1 MSNVTIVALV
11 AAVTVGSRVI
21 AIALLPTPRGR
32 LAEIVDRLPAP
43 LFAVL
48 AALTTLGGDRTVD
61 IGVFGGILA
70 AVLAAPSR
78 SLLPTVVAGLAG
90 ALLFHT
96 LA

>member
-1 MSNVTIVALV
+1 MSNSTIVAVV
-11 AAVTVGSRVI
+11 AAVTFGSRVI

-48 AALTTLGGDRTVD
+48 AALTMLGGDRTVD
-61 IGVFGGILA
+61 MGVVVGTLA

-78 SLLPTVVAGLAG
+78 SLLLAVVAGLAG
-90 ALLFHT
+90 ALMGNALT
-96 LA
+96 